1 MLQEVRVNILGKIE
15 SFSENKNPEDI
26 RKIQMEILELKNTK
40 CEIKISRH
48 GFNSWMM
55 MTKVRV
61 NKVADKP
68 IEIIQHRL
76 EREKD
81 WEKN

>member
-1 MLQEVRVNILGKIE
+1 MLQEVRVNILGKME

-40 CEIKISRH
+40 CEIKISRD

-61 NKVADKP
+61 SKLADKP
-68 IEIIQHRL
+68 IEIIQH
-76 EREKD
+76 D
-81 WEKN
+81 

>member
-1 MLQEVRVNILGKIE
+1 
-15 SFSENKNPEDI
+15 
-26 RKIQMEILELKNTK
+26 MEILELKNTK
-40 CEIKISRH
+40 CEIKISRD

-61 NKVADKP
+61 SKLADKP

-81 WEKN
+81 